1 MRNFAWGI
9 VFSLIASSA
18 SAGIIVD
25 IKISRDVPD
34 MVAEAAWDTPTI
46 DSGRALAPSAAP
58 KAVLWQLSVTV
69 TQKAGK
75 AVTAFDIA
83 GDMPAHVPAGALFTE
98 WRLANGTN
106 VQCTRAAEV
115 VGAPGKATF
124 AVCLTPDGG
133 ATVRKIG
140 KRYSEAVVGN
150 LTRKPVLTNGIMDAD
165 NPRTTPWPGPVLF
178 FSYKQVAEKGAILRE
193 PTNRGAIMAVG
204 QLSLGQRIVL
214 GAIKGDLATLE
225 HRTFDLDDFT
235 NALSA
240 RKDSGYKQAEV
251 TVDLAKGPQE
261 VALGGGR
268 FRVSRTP
275 DGLIAVEALVPSI
288 LNWSIDPTT
297 GRLMIE
303 GRPYVLGA
311 QEI

>member
-1 MRNFAWGI
+1 MRNFVTGI

-18 SAGIIVD
+18 SAGVIVD

-34 MVAEAAWDTPTI
+34 MVAEAAWDIPMI
-46 DSGRALAPSAAP
+46 ESGRSLAPSVAP
-58 KAVLWQLSVTV
+58 KAVLWQSSVTV

-83 GDMPAHVPAGALFTE
+83 GDMPAHVPVGALFTE

-140 KRYSEAVVGN
+140 KCYSEAVGGS
-150 LTRKPVLTNGIMDAD
+150 LSSKPVLTNGIMDAD
-165 NPRTTPWPGPVLF
+165 NARTTPWPGPVLF
-178 FSYKQVAEKGAILRE
+178 FSYKQLGERGAILRE

-214 GAIKGDLATLE
+214 GSIKGDLATLE
-225 HRTFDLDDFT
+225 HRTFDLDDYT

-240 RKDSGYKQAEV
+240 RKDSGYKEAET
-251 TVDLAKGPQE
+251 TVNLANGPQQ
-261 VALGGGR
+261 VTLGGGR

-275 DGLIAVEALVPSI
+275 EGLIAVEGLVPSV
-288 LNWSIDPTT
+288 LDCGIDPTT
-297 GRLMIE
+297 GRLMID
-303 GRPYVLGA
+303 GRPYVQGA

>member
-1 MRNFAWGI
+1 
-9 VFSLIASSA
+9 
-18 SAGIIVD
+18 
-25 IKISRDVPD
+25 
-34 MVAEAAWDTPTI
+34 MVE
-46 DSGRALAPSAAP
+46 SGRARAPSAAP
-58 KAVLWQLSVTV
+58 KAVLWQSSVTV

-75 AVTAFDIA
+75 AITAFDIG
-83 GDMPAHVPAGALFTE
+83 GDMPAHVPVGALFTE

-115 VGAPGKATF
+115 VGAPGKAKF

-140 KRYSEAVVGN
+140 KRYSEAVVGS
-150 LTRKPVLTNGIMDAD
+150 LSSKPVLTNGIADAD
-165 NPRTTPWPGPVLF
+165 NAHTTPWPGPVLF
-178 FSYKQVAEKGAILRE
+178 FSYKQLGERGAILRE

-214 GAIKGDLATLE
+214 GSIKGDLATLE
-225 HRTFDLDDFT
+225 LRTFDLDDYT
-235 NALSA
+235 NALSV
-240 RKDSGYKQAEV
+240 RKDSGSKEAET
-251 TVDLAKGPQE
+251 TVNLANGPQE

-275 DGLIAVEALVPSI
+275 EGLIAVEGIVPSV
-288 LNWSIDPTT
+288 LDWAIDPIT
-297 GRLMIE
+297 GRLMID
-303 GRPYVLGA
+303 GWPYVLGA

>member
-1 MRNFAWGI
+1 MRKFVTAI
-9 VFSLIASSA
+9 LFSFTAGSG
-18 SAGIIVD
+18 SAGILVD

-34 MVAEAAWDTPTI
+34 MVAEAAWDIPMI
-46 DSGRALAPSAAP
+46 ESGRALAPSVAP
-58 KAVLWQLSVTV
+58 KAVLWQSSITV

-83 GDMPAHVPAGALFTE
+83 GDMPAHVPVGALFTE
-98 WRLANGTN
+98 WRLADGTN
-106 VQCTRAAEV
+106 VQCTRAAESI
-115 VGAPGKATF
+115 GTPGKATF

-140 KRYSEAVVGN
+140 KRYSEAVVGS
-150 LTRKPVLTNGIMDAD
+150 LSRKPELTNGITDAD
-165 NPRTTPWPGPVLF
+165 NARTTPWPGPVLF
-178 FSYKQVAEKGAILRE
+178 FSYKQVGERGAILRE

-225 HRTFDLDDFT
+225 HRTFDLDDYT

-240 RKDSGYKQAEV
+240 RKDSGNKEAEI
-251 TVDLAKGPQE
+251 TVNLANGPQE
-261 VALGGGR
+261 VALGEGR

-275 DGLIAVEALVPSI
+275 EGLITVEAIAPSA
-288 LNWSIDPTT
+288 LDWAIDSNT
-297 GRLMIE
+297 GRLMIN